1 MKKLIL
7 LICML
12 AGMSSCYK
20 EDALIVPEQP
30 DKYNILTDDPS
41 DPTQHFIYQFYQKYQ
56 TVIITNPTE
65 ADYKFN
71 FTANNGIKITA
82 PEQKQEIIDEGIEFL
97 QKSLLDL
104 YPDDFLKKNLPFSI
118 LLAEQVQMAS
128 YGETTIMNCY
138 TSGSFI
144 ALGNITSDLKT
155 MSQEEFIKIRADVN
169 ATFWAKYMSGVRGL
183 FTISDAFYQASE
195 EVEPKLYDPNWFSFG
210 YDATPT
216 TVDYYHYGVISYD
229 PDRSFIDD
237 DPDFPYYSLY
247 APSKETDLAQWM
259 NFVFEKTPAE
269 IQEICDKYPVMKKK
283 YDVIREAMLENGFDL
298 SKLEL

>member
-12 AGMSSCYK
+12 AGMSSCYH

-97 QKSLLDL
+97 QKVLLNL
-104 YPDDFLKKNLPFSI
+104 YSDSFLKKNLPFSI
-118 LLAEQVQMAS
+118 LLSEEVRMAS

-138 TSGSFI
+138 ASSSFI
-144 ALGNITSDLKT
+144 ALGNVSSSLKT
-155 MSQEEFIKIRADVN
+155 MTDEEFVKIRADVN
-169 ATFWAKYMSGVRGL
+169 ATFGQSICRKSEDCLL
-183 FTISDAFYQASE
+183 FQMLFMKLVKKLNRNCTTRTGIVLKERTLMKSIFISM
-195 EVEPKLYDPNWFSFG
+195 G
-210 YDATPT
+210 
-216 TVDYYHYGVISYD
+216 
-229 PDRSFIDD
+229 
-237 DPDFPYYSLY
+237 
-247 APSKETDLAQWM
+247 
-259 NFVFEKTPAE
+259 
-269 IQEICDKYPVMKKK
+269 
-283 YDVIREAMLENGFDL
+283 
-298 SKLEL
+298 

>member
-12 AGMSSCYK
+12 AGMSSCYHQ
-20 EDALIVPEQP
+20 DALIVPEQP

-97 QKSLLDL
+97 QKVLLNL
-104 YPDDFLKKNLPFSI
+104 YSDSFLKKNLPFSI
-118 LLAEQVQMAS
+118 LLSEEVRMAS

-138 TSGSFI
+138 ASSSFI
-144 ALGNITSDLKT
+144 ALGNVSSSLET
-155 MSQEEFIKIRADVN
+155 MTDEEFVKIRADVN
-169 ATFWAKYMSGVRGL
+169 ASFWAKYMSEVRGL
-183 FTISDAFYQASE
+183 FTISDAFYEASE
-195 EVEPKLYDPNWFSFG
+195 EVEPKLYDPNWYRFKGTDPNEIDF
-210 YDATPT
+210 YK
-216 TVDYYHYGVISYD
+216 YGVITYSENSY
-229 PDRSFIDD
+229 IDED
-237 DPDFPYYSLY
+237 WPDFNSIY
-247 APSKETDLAQWM
+247 APLKSEDLAQWM